1 MNPTVLL
8 AEESSESTER
18 RKETSLWYLA
28 PRSWHANAMAGS
40 WRTEGMA
47 INSPWKEIKQ
57 LVTVRTEGGDNPN

>member
-40 WRTEGMA
+40 WRTEGMG
-47 INSPWKEIKQ
+47 INSPW
-57 LVTVRTEGGDNPN
+57 GGNQAAGDSQDRGRG